1 MFENLMSDKLIGALK
16 PQIEKAIEPL
26 FLETRAAL
34 LSKIA
39 GPAPLVFKEKCGA
52 YFSFTPEELRLIWEA
67 ACESVL

>member
-39 GPAPLVFKEKCGA
+39 GPAPGVFAAKVNA
-52 YFSFTPEELRLIWEA
+52 LFSFSVEEVQYLWEA

>member
-26 FLETRAAL
+26 FLDARASL
-34 LSKIA
+34 LTKIA
-39 GPAPLVFKEKCGA
+39 GPAPDEFKTRLHSMFA
-52 YFSFTPEELRLIWEA
+52 FSPSDVKAIWEA